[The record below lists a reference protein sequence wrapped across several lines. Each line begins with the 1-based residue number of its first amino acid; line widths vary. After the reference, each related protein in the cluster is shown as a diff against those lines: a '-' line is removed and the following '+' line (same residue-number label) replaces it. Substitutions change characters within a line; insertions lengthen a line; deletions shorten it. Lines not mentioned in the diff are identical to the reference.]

1 MLASSSPY
9 NFSVRAAWGKVVCT
23 VALGVF
29 AAANGNAQSTFATLT
44 GTVTDASGAVVPN
57 ATVTVTNEG
66 TGLQRSVTADA
77 SGEYRVINLDAGT
90 YTVLFSGG
98 ETFAPERDEHVS
110 IPARETIRTDAHLA
124 LKSVT
129 QETTVVANQDVVT
142 EDLTLSNSLSGSE
155 VNSLP
160 LNFRATVQPSP
171 INVAVLT
178 PSVNLDASNNLTFA
192 GQLPSAT
199 SFSLDG
205 ISIQGVRAGGPTRDL
220 FPSVEDIDEFRVITA
235 GGDAEY
241 AQPSDLTVTTKG
253 GTNHLHGSAYWFAQR
268 KGWDS
273 TDLIAK
279 EALGANGND
288 YGASLTGPIWKDHTF
303 FWFDY
308 ETDRLGQNTLL
319 NTQTYPTAW
328 TQGNF
333 GGVANSTAAG
343 APPFQ
348 LYVPGTAIPIVGNN
362 LAAIGGVN
370 ATTAKILPLYF
381 PTPVGPNSAV
391 QDLDNTG
398 ANNLLTVFPGQYK
411 LNGYDG
417 RLDHTFN
424 SKHSIFGRITDK
436 QITSTGADASGDAT
450 YNPQMGTFSNI
461 SDLVNLAVSYNW
473 IISPVVVN
481 ELRGGFTTANFIAS
495 YPQAAMG
502 NSDITNFGIKGTPGS
517 PANGLNG
524 VPVFYVGNLLGG
536 VTDNDGHP
544 SITKNNITEIGDNV
558 SWIHGKFNSK
568 FGVDFRRLFY
578 TANITFIDGDEY
590 GDYHASGAL
599 GFCPLPGEIA
609 AYPDACGA
617 AQFDTGLLDYATQA
631 QNGPDGKPY
640 DYHYDFFGQ
649 TEYKVSDRL
658 TLNFGLRWEFNTP
671 FIDQTNQLG
680 NFLTN
685 VPGGGLLYNKGEKIN
700 PLWAEAVGKTPFILN
715 GTPGFDYPTGLRF
728 MDQTNIQPRFGLS
741 YNPVRGKDSVI
752 KASVGQYSVPVLGA
766 VLYSLLGIDTSYYGI
781 YASTATDPLS
791 WSNVFAA
798 TPGVGSDP
806 GYRRANQFNLK
817 DPRVT
822 QWNLG
827 YEQSIGK
834 KILGRVTYIGSHT
847 YDLIYSPDLNQVAPN
862 TTGLATGTSAIGALT
877 ASQRAALLKYPNFNE
892 VLTRA
897 NGPSDKYNAL
907 IVEADRRFSQGLSF
921 TTAYTLTSNKTNALG
936 TAPNSAVPAGGS
948 GAGDNGN
955 NVQDI
960 YNIHIDYGNAYY
972 DPRHKVL
979 ATAVY
984 ELPFGK
990 GRQMA
995 NTLNPIADLFVGGWS
1010 TTGIFLFHTGNF
1022 LTPYFPSTVSD
1033 PSGTNPSERSVA
1045 QQRPD
1050 CTGSGYVNN
1059 PSIAKFYSASAFTIP
1074 ASNIGRFGNCGV
1086 GILEGP
1092 KTTTFSMSAGKNF
1105 DIHEGFQLRYEAQF
1119 SNLFNINNWGDP
1131 NMNVS
1136 SSGFGQITAS
1146 QPFENGSQSG
1156 PRTIQMS
1163 LRLKY

>member
-1 MLASSSPY
+1 MQAKSTSSRARRSPFGKPACALVLAS
-9 NFSVRAAWGKVVCT
+9 
-23 VALGVF
+23 LGSAGAF
-29 AAANGNAQSTFATLT
+29 AQSTYATLT
-44 GTVTDASGAVVPN
+44 GTVTDASGAVVPD
-57 ATVTVTNEG
+57 ATVTVTNEA
-66 TGLQRSVTADA
+66 TGLARSVKADA
-77 SGEYRVINLDAGT
+77 SGEFRVINLDAGT
-90 YTVLFSGG
+90 YTVVFNGG
-98 ETFAPERDEHVS
+98 DAFASERDEHVS

-124 LKSVT
+124 LKSVA

-142 EDLTLSNSLSGSE
+142 EDLTLSNSLSGTE

-160 LNFRATVQPSP
+160 LNFRATVDPSP

-178 PSVNLDASNNLTFA
+178 PSVNLDPGNNLTFA
-192 GQLPSAT
+192 GQLPTAT

-205 ISIQGVRAGGPTRDL
+205 ISIQGVRAGGPIVNL

-253 GTNHLHGSAYWFAQR
+253 GTNKFHASAYWFAQR

-273 TDLIAK
+273 TDVIAK
-279 EALGANGND
+279 QALGANGND
-288 YGASLTGPIWKDHTF
+288 YGASVSGPLWKDHTF
-303 FWFDY
+303 FFFDY
-308 ETDRLGQNTLL
+308 ETDRLGQNTLIQ
-319 NTQTYPTAW
+319 TQTYPTAW
-328 TQGNF
+328 TTGNF
-333 GGVANSTAAG
+333 GGVTNLGSI
-343 APPFQ
+343 PFQ
-348 LYVPGTAIPIVGNN
+348 LYIPGTAIPIPGNN

-370 ATTAKILPLYF
+370 ATTAKILPLFF
-381 PTPVGPNSAV
+381 PAPTDASQNPDSG
-391 QDLDNTG
+391 DL
-398 ANNLLTVFPGQYK
+398 NLTEVFPGQFT

-424 SKHSIFGRITDK
+424 SKHSIFGRVTDK
-436 QITSTGADASGDAT
+436 QITQTGADAPGDST
-450 YNPQMGTFSNI
+450 YNPLMGTFSNI

-473 IISPVVVN
+473 VINPVLVN

-495 YPQAAMG
+495 YPQAAQG
-502 NSDITNFGIKGTPGS
+502 NADITNFGIKGTPGA

-544 SITKNNITEIGDNV
+544 SITKNSIFEVGDNL
-558 SWIHGKFNSK
+558 SWTHGKFNSK
-568 FGVDFRRLFY
+568 FGADFRRLFY

-590 GDYHASGAL
+590 GDYHSSGAL
-599 GFCPLPGEIA
+599 GFCTSAEIA
-609 AYPDACGA
+609 VYPDACGA
-617 AQFDTGLLDYATQA
+617 AQFDAGYLDYATQA

-640 DYHYDFFGQ
+640 DFHYDFFGE
-649 TEYKVSDRL
+649 TDYKVNKRL
-658 TLNFGLRWEFNTP
+658 TVTFGLRYELNTP

-685 VPGGGLLYNKGEKIN
+685 IPGGGLLYNKGEKIN
-700 PLWAEAVGKTPFILN
+700 PLWAEAVGSTPFIQN
-715 GTPGFDYPTGLRF
+715 GTNNENFPAGLRF
-728 MDQTNIQPRFGLS
+728 LDKTNIQPRFGFTF
-741 YNPVRGKDSVI
+741 NPTAKHDALI

-766 VLYSLLGIDTSYYGI
+766 VLYSLLGVDTSYYGV
-781 YASTATDPLS
+781 YVSSATDPLN

-806 GYRRANQFNLK
+806 GYRRANQFDLK

-822 QWNLG
+822 QWNIG
-827 YEQSIGK
+827 YEQNIGD
-834 KILGRVTYIGSHT
+834 KILGRITYIGSHT

-862 TTGLATGTSAIGALT
+862 TTGLATGTAAIAALT
-877 ASQRAALLKYPNFNE
+877 PAQRAALLKYPNFNE

-907 IVEADRRFSQGLSF
+907 ILEANRRFNSGFSF
-921 TTAYTLTSNKTNALG
+921 TSAYTFTSNKTNALG
-936 TAPNSAVPAGGS
+936 TAPNSAVPS
-948 GAGDNGN
+948 GASGSGDNGG

-960 YNIHIDYGNAYY
+960 YNIHQDYGNAFY
-972 DPRHKVL
+972 DPRHKIL

-984 ELPFGK
+984 DLPFGR
-990 GRQMA
+990 GRQFGA
-995 NTLNPIADLFVGGWS
+995 NWNQAENLVLGGWS
-1010 TTGIFLFHTGNF
+1010 TTGIFLFHTGEF

-1033 PSGTNPSERSVA
+1033 PSGTNPSERSVSV
-1045 QQRPD
+1045 QRPD
-1050 CTGSGYVNN
+1050 CAAGSGYLSN
-1059 PSIAKFYSASAFTIP
+1059 PTLSKFFNAAAFTIP
-1074 ASNIGRFGNCGV
+1074 GNNIGRFGTCGV
-1086 GILEGP
+1086 GVLQGP

-1105 DIHEGFQLRYEAQF
+1105 AISERFTLRYEAQF
-1119 SNLFNINNWGDP
+1119 SNLFNIANWANP

-1136 SSGFGQITAS
+1136 SSAFGQITSS

-1156 PRTIQMS
+1156 PRTIQMT

>member
-1 MLASSSPY
+1 MSILPATL
-9 NFSVRAAWGKVVCT
+9 RAPFRHS
-23 VALGVF
+23 VALFLLSLCWLAGHAV
-29 AAANGNAQSTFATLT
+29 AQSTYGTLT
-44 GTVTDASGAVVPN
+44 GTVSDSTGAVVPG
-57 ATVTVTNEG
+57 ATVRVVNEA
-66 TGLQRSVTADA
+66 TAAERATTADA
-77 SGEYRVINLDAGT
+77 NGDYRVINLDAGN
-90 YTVLFSGG
+90 YTVTVTAANFGI
-98 ETFAPERDEHVS
+98 FKDEHVVL
-110 IPARETIRTDAHLA
+110 PARETIRADVHLP
-124 LKSVT
+124 LKSVS
-129 QETTVVANQDVVT
+129 QETTVTANEDVVPQ
-142 EDLTLSNSLSGSE
+142 ELTLSNTLSGTE
-155 VNSLP
+155 INSLP
-160 LNFRATVQPSP
+160 LNFRATASPSP

-178 PSVNLDASNNLTFA
+178 PSVNLDQNNNLTFA

-220 FPSVEDIDEFRVITA
+220 FPSVEDIDEFRVNTA
-235 GGDAEY
+235 SGSAEY
-241 AQPSDLTVTTKG
+241 AQPTDLTVTTRG
-253 GTNHLHGSAYWFAQR
+253 GTNKFHGSAYWFAQR

-273 TDLIAK
+273 SDQIAK
-279 EALGANGND
+279 EYLGANGND
-288 YGASLTGPIWKDHTF
+288 YGVAVSGPIWKNHTF

-308 ETDRLGQNTLL
+308 ETDRLGQNTLID
-319 NTQTYPTAW
+319 TQTYPAAW
-328 TQGNF
+328 TSGNF
-333 GGVANSTAAG
+333 GGVTNSTTAG

-348 LYVPGTAIPIVGNN
+348 LYIPGTTIPIPGNN

-370 ATTAKILPLYF
+370 ATTAKILPLFF
-381 PTPVGPNSAV
+381 PTPAGPSSGDANI
-391 QDLDNTG
+391 DNTG
-398 ANNLLTVFPGQYK
+398 ANNLQEVFPGQYT

-417 RLDHTFN
+417 RIDHTFN
-424 SKHSIFGRITDK
+424 SRHSIFGRITDK
-436 QITSTGADASGDAT
+436 QITSTGTDAIGDST
-450 YNPQMGTFSNI
+450 YNPLMGTFSNI

-473 IISPVVVN
+473 IISPVLVN
-481 ELRGGFTTANFIAS
+481 ELRGGFTNANFISS

-502 NSDITNFGIKGTPGS
+502 NSDITNFGIQGTPG
-517 PANGLNG
+517 PPKNGLNG

-544 SITKNNITEIGDNV
+544 SITKNSIFEVGDNL
-558 SWIHGKFNSK
+558 SWTHGKFNSK

-578 TANITFIDGDEY
+578 TANIDFIDGDEY

-599 GFCPLPGEIA
+599 GFCPLQGEIA

-617 AQFDTGLLDYATQA
+617 AQFDTGYLDYATQA

-640 DYHYDFFGQ
+640 DFHYDFFGQ
-649 TEYKVSDRL
+649 TEYKVNNRL
-658 TLNFGLRWEFNTP
+658 SLTVGLRYELNTP

-685 VPGGGLLYNKGEKIN
+685 VPGGGLLYNKGENIN
-700 PLWAEAVGKTPFILN
+700 PLWAEAVGNTPFIQN
-715 GTPGFDYPTGLRF
+715 GTNGYNYPAGLRF
-728 MDQTNIQPRFGLS
+728 LDKSNIQPRVGFA
-741 YNPVRGKDSVI
+741 YNPIAGNDAVI

-781 YASTATDPLS
+781 YASSATDPLN

-806 GYRRANQFNLK
+806 GYRRANQFDLK

-822 QWNLG
+822 QWNFA

-834 KILGRVTYIGSHT
+834 KTLGRATYIGSHT

-862 TTGLATGTSAIGALT
+862 TTGLATGTAAIAGLT
-877 ASQRAALLKYPNFNE
+877 AAQRAALLKYPNFNE

-907 IVEADRRFSQGLSF
+907 ILEGNRRFSQGLSF

-936 TAPNSAVPAGGS
+936 TAPNSAIPAGGS

-960 YNIHIDYGNAYY
+960 YDIHMDYGNAFY
-972 DPRHKVL
+972 DPRHKLL

-984 ELPFGK
+984 DLPFGK
-990 GRQMA
+990 GREFA
-995 NTLNPIADLFVGGWS
+995 NNLNSAANFFVGGWS

-1022 LTPYFPSTVSD
+1022 LTPYFPSTVAD

-1050 CTGSGYVNN
+1050 CTGSGTLGN
-1059 PSIAKFYSASAFTIP
+1059 PTIKQFFNPAAFTIP
-1074 ASNIGRFGNCGV
+1074 GNNIGRFGNCGV
-1086 GILEGP
+1086 GILQGP
-1092 KTTTFSMSAGKNF
+1092 KTTTLSMSAGKNF

-1119 SNLFNINNWGDP
+1119 SNLFNITNWANP

-1136 SSGFGQITAS
+1136 STAFGAITSSA
-1146 QPFENGSQSG
+1146 PFQNGQLSG